1 MKKYAVYQDGEFLKY
16 VECSREEF
24 QAVMDILEL
33 LNTGSV
39 FDYEE
44 VAE

>member
-1 MKKYAVYQDGEFLKY
+1 MKKYAVYQDGNFLKY
-16 VECSREEF
+16 VECKREEI
-24 QAVMDILEL
+24 QAVMDILEM
-33 LNTGSV
+33 LNTGSE